1 MSAAMAA
8 IVANTDRRKE
18 EKRGNPLYLRCHL
31 QVICHF
37 PIYLH
42 NGSLMEGT
50 HFMQSNS
57 CIQDLAAFQVSIPC
71 NTTCPV
77 SMEGNT
83 GNFLSNEKQSL
94 EVSTSDNEVKMLTEN
109 SGSTSVFV
117 NHGKSSALFSAI
129 AWQQNR
135 KEWIGDQSQ
144 RSKRIQKDP
153 IISLQEMVDFL
164 VDIWLDDGLYDLD
177 NQ

>member
-1 MSAAMAA
+1 MS
-8 IVANTDRRKE
+8 
-18 EKRGNPLYLRCHL
+18 
-31 QVICHF
+31 
-37 PIYLH
+37 
-42 NGSLMEGT
+42 S
-50 HFMQSNS
+50 S
-57 CIQDLAAFQVSIPC
+57 CIQDLAAFQVSTPC
-71 NTTCPV
+71 NTTWEWLFSPV

-94 EVSTSDNEVKMLTEN
+94 EVSTSDNEVKMPTEN

-117 NHGKSSALFSAI
+117 NHAPAI

-153 IISLQEMVDFL
+153 IISWSTTYEDLLSTYEPFSEPIPLTEMVDFL

>member
-1 MSAAMAA
+1 MKS
-8 IVANTDRRKE
+8 ISIRVLFLGGID
-18 EKRGNPLYLRCHL
+18 YL
-31 QVICHF
+31 
-37 PIYLH
+37 
-42 NGSLMEGT
+42 T
-50 HFMQSNS
+50 HF
-57 CIQDLAAFQVSIPC
+57 IVSMERYVGVVWLP
-71 NTTCPV
+71 TSPV

-117 NHGKSSALFSAI
+117 NHAAI

-153 IISLQEMVDFL
+153 IISWSTTYEDLLSTYEPFSEPIPLTELVDFL